1 MPPRG
6 RLWRP
11 TRMESALKDLAGL
24 IGLLCE
30 LATVAVVALGA
41 LEALARLLAVAVNL
55 SGPPALKK
63 QVWVRFAAWI
73 LLALEFA
80 LAADI
85 VRTAIAPSWDDIGQL
100 AAIAAIRTFL
110 NYFLAKD
117 VESFERDRAE
127 AARRERAAGET

>member
-1 MPPRG
+1 
-6 RLWRP
+6 
-11 TRMESALKDLAGL
+11 MESTLKELAGL
-24 IGLLCE
+24 IGLFCE
-30 LATVAVVALGA
+30 LATVIVVALGA
-41 LEALARLLAVAVNL
+41 AEALVRLLAIAVKV

-117 VESFERDRAE
+117 VESFER
-127 AARRERAAGET
+127 ERDEIERKQ

>member
-1 MPPRG
+1 MPRAP
-6 RLWRP
+6 RLWRLEL
-11 TRMESALKDLAGL
+11 MESALKDLAGL
-24 IGLLCE
+24 IGLFCE
-30 LATVAVVALGA
+30 LATVIVVAIGA
-41 LEALARLLAVAVNL
+41 AEALVRLLAVAVNVT
-55 SGPPALKK
+55 GPPALKR

-85 VRTAIAPSWDDIGQL
+85 VRSAIAPSWDDIGQL

-117 VESFERDRAE
+117 VESFQRDTDIDRK
-127 AARRERAAGET
+127 AGGAGTA